1 MTERIDIVSPL
12 LDVADAAEV
21 MDALRKR
28 WRARHGN
35 MAYFAGNRVQT
46 RIEACVKR
54 RLADVPGF
62 LTLRP
67 EQREPLRRLARDGAR
82 ILGPQTAHEVD
93 ELVAALH
100 ESSPW
105 MHALSDAIR
114 RDLLAGLAQGRRGLT
129 FRPLLLV
136 GSTGCGKSYYARRLA
151 ALAGVPM
158 RRIDVGS
165 GSSGFRVSGVEKGWS
180 SATLGVPVETVL
192 ASRIANPLAIVDEID
207 KARTVQS
214 SHGTSSSIVTS
225 LLELLEPATAR
236 QFECPVQR
244 VQFDLSH
251 VVWILTANTLRT
263 VPDPLRDRCRVFR
276 VPDPGPQDLLRLYD
290 RMTAD
295 IDDTDLVADARVCL
309 ETIAD
314 KGASLRTLQGWVETV
329 RGYAERPRPH

>member
-35 MAYFAGNRVQT
+35 MAYFAGNRAQT

-114 RDLLAGLAQGRRGLT
+114 RDLLAGLAHESRHPQPCDLALDRGRGRCD
-129 FRPLLLV
+129 P
-136 GSTGCGKSYYARRLA
+136 A
-151 ALAGVPM
+151 
-158 RRIDVGS
+158 S
-165 GSSGFRVSGVEKGWS
+165 G
-180 SATLGVPVETVL
+180 P
-192 ASRIANPLAIVDEID
+192 
-207 KARTVQS
+207 
-214 SHGTSSSIVTS
+214 
-225 LLELLEPATAR
+225 
-236 QFECPVQR
+236 
-244 VQFDLSH
+244 
-251 VVWILTANTLRT
+251 
-263 VPDPLRDRCRVFR
+263 
-276 VPDPGPQDLLRLYD
+276 
-290 RMTAD
+290 
-295 IDDTDLVADARVCL
+295 
-309 ETIAD
+309 
-314 KGASLRTLQGWVETV
+314 
-329 RGYAERPRPH
+329 